1 MEIDG
6 ERFRHVLGHYPTGV
20 TVVTGTAPSGQ
31 PVGLAIG
38 SFASVSLDPPLVSF
52 CPDLSSTSWPL
63 IEESGAF
70 CVNVL
75 ADDQQH
81 VCAVF
86 AGKSDDKFA
95 DVDWESSGTTGSPRI
110 EGCLA
115 WIDCHIE
122 VAHEAGDHFIVVGRV
137 ADLDV
142 ARPEVGP
149 LLFFKGG
156 FGRWG
161 TL

>member
-1 MEIDG
+1 MEIDAVH
-6 ERFRHVLGHYPTGV
+6 FRHVLGHYPTGV
-20 TVVTGTAPSGQ
+20 TVVTGTAPDGQ
-31 PVGLAIG
+31 PLGLAIG

-52 CPDLSSTSWPL
+52 CPDLSSSSWPR
-63 IEESGAF
+63 IQESGSF

-95 DVDWESSGTTGSPRI
+95 EIDWEPSANTGSPRI
-110 EGCLA
+110 KGILA
-115 WIDCHIE
+115 WIDCAIE
-122 VAHEAGDHFIVVGRV
+122 AVHDAGDHFIVVGRV

-142 ARPEVGP
+142 ERPEVGP

-161 TL
+161 EL